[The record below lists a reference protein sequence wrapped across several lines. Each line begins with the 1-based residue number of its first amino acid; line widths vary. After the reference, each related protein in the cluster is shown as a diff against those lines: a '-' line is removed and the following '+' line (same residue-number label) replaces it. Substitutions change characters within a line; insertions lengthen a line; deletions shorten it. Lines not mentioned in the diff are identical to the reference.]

1 MKQITPFLLSGML
14 GDLFTWLRPNPDS
27 KGFGQSATCRRMVRK
42 NKLRRLGI
50 AGQRQ

>member
-1 MKQITPFLLSGML
+1 MSDAATHDELWDGSIF
-14 GDLFTWLRPNPDS
+14 RPDPDS
-27 KGFGQSATCRRMVRK
+27 KCFGQSATCRRMVRK